1 MRETGWRLKKTRMGN
16 IWSAI
21 YVLKYRYALALKRS
35 WNYSTRQNPNTGILG
50 MSNASTP
57 ILGIEHDGTSEN
69 VTRHDKK
76 RQMTW

>member
-1 MRETGWRLKKTRMGN
+1 MGFLVFTSQLIYTR
-16 IWSAI
+16 
-21 YVLKYRYALALKRS
+21 KLALKRS

-76 RQMTW
+76 CRMT

>member
-1 MRETGWRLKKTRMGN
+1 MAMYKKTRMGN

-21 YVLKYRYALALKRS
+21 YVLKCRYALALKRS

-76 RQMTW
+76 RRMT